1 MICLLLLNFILLYF
15 RFFKSFFNMQNLFIL
30 LFTAAVCYGTF
41 TKTEDGYNICVY
53 SKDPKQYEPKC
64 FPCPAVVYINSLLA
78 CVNGTSTMPSNIT
91 YASANCMEKNCAINY
106 PKPSTPPPLNF
117 NVSSSF
123 YENIAKL
130 FHLRLARSTDDN
142 KMQDSSEQSTAG
154 RELDSSGFRIIGQIE
169 TFAADTDFTEL
180 EFSESI
186 KQFE

>member
-1 MICLLLLNFILLYF
+1 MPNLYF
-15 RFFKSFFNMQNLFIL
+15 L
-30 LFTAAVCYGTF
+30 LFTAVVCYGIGF

-53 SKDPKQYEPKC
+53 SKDPTQYEPKC
-64 FPCPAVVYINSLLA
+64 FTCPAVVYTNSLLA

-106 PKPSTPPPLNF
+106 PKAPTPPPLNF
-117 NVSSSF
+117 NSSVF
-123 YENIAKL
+123 ENIAKL
-130 FHLRLARSTDDN
+130 FHFRLARSIDDN
-142 KMQDSSEQSTAG
+142 KIQDSSEKSSYG

-169 TFAADTDFTEL
+169 TFASESDYTEL